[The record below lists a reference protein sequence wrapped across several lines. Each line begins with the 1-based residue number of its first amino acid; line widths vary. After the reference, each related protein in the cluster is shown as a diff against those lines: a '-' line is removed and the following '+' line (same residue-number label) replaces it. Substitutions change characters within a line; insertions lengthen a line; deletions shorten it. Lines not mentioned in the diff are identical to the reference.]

1 MRVHKPG
8 DDPLHREPQLPS
20 LKWGPSS
27 EVPLVGC
34 TRSGGPGSLSEA
46 LRILPGT

>member
-8 DDPLHREPQLPS
+8 DDPLYREPQLPS

-27 EVPLVGC
+27 EVPLVGAQDQEAP
-34 TRSGGPGSLSEA
+34 GP
-46 LRILPGT
+46 